1 MPHLAFPPARTAAAT
16 VVFPLDVCA
25 EYNLHQEAIL
35 RHGGAAPGLGD
46 AVFKVATLA
55 NDHLITARKMLG
67 DAGEEGKG
75 DVFAGF
81 LTAVGKYSFI
91 RSLVEE
97 RH

>member
-1 MPHLAFPPARTAAAT
+1 M
-16 VVFPLDVCA
+16 
-25 EYNLHQEAIL
+25 
-35 RHGGAAPGLGD
+35 
-46 AVFKVATLA
+46 FKVATLA

>member
-1 MPHLAFPPARTAAAT
+1 MPHLAFPPARTTAAT

-25 EYNLHQEAIL
+25 EYNLRQEAIL

-81 LTAVGKYSFI
+81 LTAVGRYSFI
-91 RSLVEE
+91 RSFFG
-97 RH
+97 